1 MNTGKKLRPGIY
13 KAKLFTNNS
22 TFNYQVMNMKTKS
35 FGLLLALIILP
46 AACFGAKLDDV
57 VHSVIHRNEQLQAVF
72 DQFPLLAPATNQEN
86 KLVFQTLKLDK
97 PFVID
102 GINFY
107 GFRIKVPQRTNQEDF
122 VWAFPEPKPRFF
134 WFIIPRTGIM
144 SGFHEFHR
152 EPNNAFED
160 LGQLFPVN
168 SNKLIIQR
176 LLGSQLEDGQE
187 YLIWFA
193 FAQQKPRQ
201 ISLEFTFANSS
212 TNDAPDHAM
221 MEKALGLRRK

>member
-1 MNTGKKLRPGIY
+1 
-13 KAKLFTNNS
+13 
-22 TFNYQVMNMKTKS
+22 MKITPRNI
-35 FGLLLALIILP
+35 LLALLILP
-46 AACFGAKLDDV
+46 AACFGATLDDA
-57 VHSVIHRNEQLQAVF
+57 VHSVSRRDEQLQSVF
-72 DQFPLLAPATNQEN
+72 DQFPLLALATNQEN

-97 PFVID
+97 PFAID

-134 WFIIPRTGIM
+134 WFIIPRTGFM

-152 EPNNAFED
+152 EPINAFNN
-160 LGQLFPVN
+160 LGQLFPV
-168 SNKLIIQR
+168 SANKLIIQR
-176 LLGSQLEDGQE
+176 LVGDQLEDGQE

-193 FAQQKPRQ
+193 FGQQKPKQ